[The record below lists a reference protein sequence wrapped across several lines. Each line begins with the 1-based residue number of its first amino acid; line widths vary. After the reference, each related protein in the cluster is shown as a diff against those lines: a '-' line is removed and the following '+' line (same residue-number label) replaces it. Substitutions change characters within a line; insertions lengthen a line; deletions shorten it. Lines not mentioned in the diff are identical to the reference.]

1 VAAVS
6 SKWAQSG
13 GTPLSQHTGK
23 GLEWK
28 LLVVSVFYEIGP
40 FRLDP
45 EAGVLTRDGVPTALG
60 ARAVAV
66 LKTLVEHPDEFL
78 SKARILDAAWPN
90 LVVEE
95 GNLSVQV
102 AAIRRVLSSADAGRW
117 IETLPKR
124 GYRFSGPLVLR
135 PQTQASV
142 ASGSIRPPN
151 IPEPLTSFIGRERDL
166 VELKQ
171 LLAVRRLITL
181 LGIGGIGKTRLA
193 LQVAG
198 EIADTYTDGVWLA
211 ELASINDPSLV
222 PASVAQALGLHER
235 TGRPLTETLCA
246 HLKPLKLLLILDNCE
261 HLLDACATLVEGILR
276 GTSQVAIIATSR
288 EPLRVAGEQTYNLP
302 TLSLPDVTASME
314 TAASSE
320 AVQLFVERVQQ
331 HQPGFRMTPDQCS
344 AIAELCV
351 HLDGIPLAL
360 ELAAARARSLSI
372 EQINARLGDRF
383 RLLTTGSRTALPRHQ
398 TLQAA
403 FDWSF
408 QLLVPAER
416 AVLRR
421 LAAFAGSF
429 TLDAAASVV
438 SDEGIDQH
446 AVLDLLSQ
454 LVERS
459 LIVADTSNAGG
470 RYRLLETT
478 RAYALEKLT
487 EADEVDTIKRRH
499 AQYFRILFE
508 NAPDDWL
515 RIPDADWYARYL
527 PELDNVR
534 AALDWALG
542 ACGDATLAV
551 GLAGRSQLLWSRS
564 SLWSEGRQRLASAS
578 GQIGDKTPPLDEA
591 RLRYSLGMLWITS
604 APTQALAALE
614 RGVDLYRRLGNE
626 VGIGNALLGLGLV
639 CTFMGRF
646 EQAAAFFLE
655 ALPFL
660 ERAGLRRP
668 LARYFEGYAFL
679 TMLTGDLASARM
691 HFEKA
696 LSLYRG
702 AGAESMAVA
711 VLINLADLTW
721 ALGDLDAALAGF
733 REAIAL
739 IRKAPAL
746 PKDMLGFG
754 LTNLAGVHVERGEL
768 AEALTAARE
777 GLPLRRATD
786 FIGAM
791 DHLALR
797 AALAG
802 TVATAARIAGF
813 TDALCAAKRASRQT
827 NEARARN
834 RLQALLCQSLSPDDL
849 GQLLTEGAA
858 LSEDEAFRLA
868 LER

>member
-1 VAAVS
+1 MS
-6 SKWAQSG
+6 I
-13 GTPLSQHTGK
+13 
-23 GLEWK
+23 
-28 LLVVSVFYEIGP
+28 FYEIGP

-66 LKTLVEHPDEFL
+66 LKTLVEHPDEFV
-78 SKARILDAAWPN
+78 SKARIIDAAWPN

-102 AAIRRVLSSADAGRW
+102 AAIRRVLSSADGGRW
-117 IETLPKR
+117 IETLSKR
-124 GYRFSGPLVLR
+124 GYRFSGPLATR
-135 PQTQASV
+135 PHTQAPV
-142 ASGSIRPPN
+142 AGVSTRRPN

-166 VELKQ
+166 VEIKR
-171 LLAVRRLITL
+171 LLPVRRLITL
-181 LGIGGIGKTRLA
+181 LGTGGIGKTRLA
-193 LQVAG
+193 LQVAD
-198 EIADTYTDGVWLA
+198 ENADDYTDGVWLA

-222 PASVAQALGLHER
+222 PASVAQALGVHER
-235 TGRPLTETLCA
+235 TGTPLTNTLCA
-246 HLKPLKLLLILDNCE
+246 HLRSLKLLLILDNCE
-261 HLLDACATLVEGILR
+261 HLLDACATLIEAILR
-276 GTSQVAIIATSR
+276 GTSQVTVIATSR

-302 TLSLPDVTASME
+302 TLSLPDLTASME
-314 TAASSE
+314 TVASSE

-331 HQPGFRMTPDQCS
+331 QQPGFRMTLDRSS
-344 AIAELCV
+344 AVAELCV
-351 HLDGIPLAL
+351 QLDGIPLAL
-360 ELAAARARSLSI
+360 ELAAARVRSLSI

-398 TLQAA
+398 TLRAA
-403 FDWSF
+403 LDWSF
-408 QLLVPAER
+408 HLLAASDR

-421 LAAFAGSF
+421 LAPFAGSF
-429 TLDAAASVV
+429 TLEAAASVV
-438 SDEGIDQH
+438 SDEGIDQY

-454 LVERS
+454 LVDRS
-459 LIVADTSNAGG
+459 LVVADTIDGGG

-499 AQYFRILFE
+499 AQYFRNLFE

-542 ACGDATLAV
+542 AHGDAMLAV
-551 GLAGRSQLLWSRS
+551 ALAGLSQVLWSRS
-564 SLWSEGRQRLASAS
+564 SLWSEGRQRLAAAS
-578 GQIGDKTPPLDEA
+578 GQVGDKTPPLDEA
-591 RLRYSLGMLWITS
+591 RLRCALGMMWITS
-604 APTQALAALE
+604 APTQAIASFE
-614 RGVDLYRRLGNE
+614 RGVELYHRLGDE

-646 EQAAAFFLE
+646 EQAGAFFSE
-655 ALPFL
+655 AFPFL

-668 LARYFEGYAFL
+668 LARYFEGNAFL
-679 TMLTGDLASARM
+679 TMLTGDLASART

-696 LSLYRG
+696 LSLYRD
-702 AGAESMAVA
+702 AGTETMAVA
-711 VLINLADLTW
+711 VLLNLADMTW
-721 ALGDLDAALAGF
+721 ALGDLDAALARF

-739 IRKAPAL
+739 IRKAPVLA
-746 PKDMLGFG
+746 KDMLGLG

-768 AEALTAARE
+768 TQALTAARE

-786 FIGAM
+786 FVGAM

-802 TVATAARIAGF
+802 TAATAARIAGYA
-813 TDALCAAKRASRQT
+813 DGRCAAKKVSRQT
-827 NEARARN
+827 NEARARD
-834 RLQALLCQSLSPDDL
+834 RLQALLSQSLSPDEL
-849 GQLLTEGAA
+849 RQLLIEGAA
-858 LSEDEAFRLA
+858 LSEDEACRLA
-868 LER
+868 LAQ

>member
-1 VAAVS
+1 VS
-6 SKWAQSG
+6 I
-13 GTPLSQHTGK
+13 
-23 GLEWK
+23 
-28 LLVVSVFYEIGP
+28 FYEIGP

-66 LKTLVEHPDEFL
+66 LKTLVEHPDEFV
-78 SKARILDAAWPN
+78 SKARIIDAAWPN

-102 AAIRRVLSSADAGRW
+102 AAIRRVLSSADGGRW
-117 IETLPKR
+117 IETLSKR
-124 GYRFSGPLVLR
+124 GYRFSGPLATR
-135 PQTQASV
+135 PHTQAPV
-142 ASGSIRPPN
+142 AGVSTRRPN

-166 VELKQ
+166 VEIKR
-171 LLAVRRLITL
+171 LLPVRRLITL
-181 LGIGGIGKTRLA
+181 LGTGGIGKTRLA
-193 LQVAG
+193 LQVAD
-198 EIADTYTDGVWLA
+198 ENADDYTDGVWLA

-222 PASVAQALGLHER
+222 PASVAQALGVHER
-235 TGRPLTETLCA
+235 TGTPLTNTLCA
-246 HLKPLKLLLILDNCE
+246 HLRSLKLLLILDNCE
-261 HLLDACATLVEGILR
+261 HLLDACATLIEAILR
-276 GTSQVAIIATSR
+276 GTSQVTVIATSR
-288 EPLRVAGEQTYNLP
+288 EPLRVAGEQTYNLS
-302 TLSLPDVTASME
+302 TLSLPDLTASME
-314 TAASSE
+314 TVASSE

-331 HQPGFRMTPDQCS
+331 QQPGFRMTLDRSS
-344 AIAELCV
+344 AVAELCV
-351 HLDGIPLAL
+351 QLDGIPLAL
-360 ELAAARARSLSI
+360 ELAAARVRSLSI

-398 TLQAA
+398 TLRAA
-403 FDWSF
+403 LDWSF
-408 QLLVPAER
+408 HLLAASDR

-421 LAAFAGSF
+421 LAPFAGSF
-429 TLDAAASVV
+429 TLEAAASVV
-438 SDEGIDQH
+438 SDEGIDQY

-454 LVERS
+454 LVDRS
-459 LIVADTSNAGG
+459 LVVADTIDGGG

-499 AQYFRILFE
+499 AQYFRNLFE

-542 ACGDATLAV
+542 AHGDAMLAV
-551 GLAGRSQLLWSRS
+551 ALAGLSQVLWSRS
-564 SLWSEGRQRLASAS
+564 SLWSEGRQRLAAAS
-578 GQIGDKTPPLDEA
+578 GQVGDKTPPLDEA
-591 RLRYSLGMLWITS
+591 RLRCALGMMWITS
-604 APTQALAALE
+604 APTQAIASFE
-614 RGVDLYRRLGNE
+614 RGVELYHRLGDE

-646 EQAAAFFLE
+646 EQAGAFFSE
-655 ALPFL
+655 AFPFL

-668 LARYFEGYAFL
+668 LARYFEGNAFL
-679 TMLTGDLASARM
+679 TMLTGDLASART

-696 LSLYRG
+696 LSLYRD
-702 AGAESMAVA
+702 AGTETMAVA
-711 VLINLADLTW
+711 VLLNLADMTW
-721 ALGDLDAALAGF
+721 ALGDLDAALARF

-739 IRKAPAL
+739 IRKAPVLA
-746 PKDMLGFG
+746 KDMLGLG

-768 AEALTAARE
+768 TQALTAARE

-786 FIGAM
+786 FVGAM

-802 TVATAARIAGF
+802 TAATAARIAGYA
-813 TDALCAAKRASRQT
+813 DGRCAAKKVSRQT
-827 NEARARN
+827 NEARARD
-834 RLQALLCQSLSPDDL
+834 RLQALLSQSLSPDEL
-849 GQLLTEGAA
+849 RQLLIEGAA
-858 LSEDEAFRLA
+858 LSEDEACRLA
-868 LER
+868 LAQ